1 MSQTS
6 IQIISTDSVTVTH
19 ADGSPTRNGSTI
31 ENALNGNAFA
41 WENPDNLAFT
51 FSTASPVTITFDDAN
66 GVLSDDPVF
75 LSIVTDQQLTE
86 KVTIDG
92 VTYTPNDSTIRW
104 QNPAPVYVE
113 NEYEVTL
120 YDEDGTSYRMVG
132 VSITTGYSTTV
143 VGVTFDGAAPP
154 EGTTLYYV
162 QGVSSYSGIG
172 QSTNIANATICF
184 LRGTLI
190 DTPRGRVPV
199 QDLVAGDAVTTMDS
213 GTQPIR
219 WIGSSRVSGRGA
231 LAPIRIGA
239 GALGNDRDLLV
250 SPNHRMLLTG
260 PRAELLFGEGEVL
273 MAAKF
278 LTADARVRAEPR
290 PVAEYYHILFDR
302 HEIIFA
308 EGAPAE
314 SLHMGGEAINAL
326 EAEARAEI
334 AAIFPDLQQRTS
346 ALSRPALTRVEAQVL
361 MAA

>member
-1 MSQTS
+1 MAQTA

-19 ADGSPTRNGSTI
+19 ADGSPTRNGSPI

-41 WENPDNLAFT
+41 WERPDNLT
-51 FSTASPVTITFDDAN
+51 ITVSTGAPVTITFDDSD
-66 GVLSDDPVF
+66 GLLRDDPVSGSKV
-75 LSIVTDQQLTE
+75 LDQRLAEQ
-86 KVTIDG
+86 VTIDG
-92 VTYTPNDSTIRW
+92 VTYTPNETELRW
-104 QNPAPVYVE
+104 QTPAPVYVE
-113 NEYEVTL
+113 NEYEVVLFDAAGNAYT
-120 YDEDGTSYRMVG
+120 MVG

-154 EGTTLYYV
+154 PGTTLHYI
-162 QGVSSYSGIG
+162 QGQSSYVGSG
-172 QSTNIANATICF
+172 QSTATGNATICF

-190 DTPRGRVPV
+190 DTPRGRIPV
-199 QDLVAGDAVTTMDS
+199 QDLVAGDRVTTLDH
-213 GTQPIR
+213 GDEPIR
-219 WIGSSRVSGRGA
+219 WIGSSRVSGLGA

-278 LTADARVRAEPR
+278 LTADARVRSEPCA
-290 PVAEYYHILFDR
+290 VAEYYHILFDR

-314 SLHMGGEAINAL
+314 SLHMGGEAIGAL

-334 AAIFPDLQQRTS
+334 AAIFPDLQQRT
-346 ALSRPALTRVEAQVL
+346 AGLSRPSLTRVEAQVL

>member
-1 MSQTS
+1 MAQTT
-6 IQIISTDSVTVTH
+6 IQIITTDSVTVTH
-19 ADGSPTRNGSTI
+19 ADGSPTRNGSPI
-31 ENALNGNAFA
+31 EDALNGNAFA

-51 FSTASPVTITFDDAN
+51 FSTAAPVTVSFDDSN
-66 GVLSDDPVF
+66 GVLSDDPVAF
-75 LSIVTDQQLTE
+75 FSVFVTDQQLTE
-86 KVTIDG
+86 EVTIDG
-92 VTYTPNDSTIRW
+92 TTYTPNDSVLRW
-104 QNPAPVYVE
+104 QNPVYVE

-132 VSITTGYSTTV
+132 VSITTGFSTTV

-154 EGTTLYYV
+154 EGTTLYYI
-162 QGVSSYSGIG
+162 QGQSSYSGSG
-172 QSTNIANATICF
+172 QSASIANATICF

-190 DTPRGRVPV
+190 DTPRGRIPV
-199 QDLVAGDAVTTMDS
+199 QDLVAGDAVTTMDH
-213 GTQPIR
+213 GMQPIR
-219 WIGSSRVSGRGA
+219 WIGSSRVSGLGA

-278 LTADARVRAEPR
+278 LTADARVRSEPCA
-290 PVAEYYHILFDR
+290 VAEYYHILFDQ

-314 SLHMGGEAINAL
+314 SLHMGGEAIGAL
-326 EAEARAEI
+326 DAEARAEI
-334 AAIFPDLQQRTS
+334 AAIFPDLQQRT
-346 ALSRPALTRVEAQVL
+346 AGLSRPALTRVEAQVL

>member
-1 MSQTS
+1 MAQSS

-19 ADGSPTRNGSTI
+19 ADGSPTRNGNVI
-31 ENALNGNAFA
+31 ENALNGNAFG
-41 WENPDNLAFT
+41 WEVPDNLSIT
-51 FSTASPVTITFDDAN
+51 VSTAAPVTISFDDAD
-66 GVLSDDPVF
+66 GVLTDDPV
-75 LSIVTDQQLTE
+75 SGARVVDQRLTAP
-86 KVTIDG
+86 VTIDG
-92 VTYTPNDSTIRW
+92 VTYTPNDTTIRW

-113 NEYEVTL
+113 NEYEVVL
-120 YDEDGTSYRMVG
+120 FDAAGTAYTMVG

-143 VGVTFDGAAPP
+143 VGVMFDGAAPP
-154 EGTTLYYV
+154 AGTTLYYI
-162 QGVSSYSGIG
+162 QGKSSYTGLG
-172 QSTNIANATICF
+172 QSTAIGNATICF

-190 DTPRGRVPV
+190 DTPQGRIPV
-199 QDLVAGDAVTTMDS
+199 QDLMAGDAVTTMDH
-213 GTQPIR
+213 GVQPIR
-219 WIGSSRVSGRGA
+219 WIGSSRVSGLGA

-260 PRAELLFGEGEVL
+260 PRAELLFGEREVL

-278 LTADARVRAEPR
+278 LTADARVRAEPCD
-290 PVAEYYHILFDR
+290 VAEYYHILFDR

-314 SLHMGGEAINAL
+314 SLHMGGEAISAL

-334 AAIFPDLQQRTS
+334 AAIFPDLQQRT
-346 ALSRPALTRVEAQVL
+346 AGLSRPALTRVEAQVL

>member
-1 MSQTS
+1 MAQSS

-19 ADGSPTRNGSTI
+19 ADGSPTRNGNVI
-31 ENALNGNAFA
+31 ENALNGNAFG
-41 WENPDNLAFT
+41 WEVPDNLSIT
-51 FSTASPVTITFDDAN
+51 VSTAAPVTISFDDSD
-66 GVLSDDPVF
+66 GVLTDDPV
-75 LSIVTDQQLTE
+75 SGASVVDQRLTAP
-86 KVTIDG
+86 VTIDG
-92 VTYTPNDSTIRW
+92 VAYTPNDTTIRW

-113 NEYEVTL
+113 NEYEVVL
-120 YDEDGTSYRMVG
+120 FDAAGTAYTMVG

-143 VGVTFDGAAPP
+143 VGVMFDGAAPP
-154 EGTTLYYV
+154 AGTTLYYI
-162 QGVSSYSGIG
+162 QGKSTYVGSG
-172 QSTNIANATICF
+172 QSTAIANAAICF

-190 DTPRGRVPV
+190 DTPRGRIPV
-199 QDLVAGDAVTTMDS
+199 QDLVAGDAVTTLDN

-219 WIGSSRVSGRGA
+219 WIGSSRVSGSGA

-278 LTADARVRAEPR
+278 LTADARVRAEPCD
-290 PVAEYYHILFDR
+290 VAEYYHILFDR

-314 SLHMGGEAINAL
+314 SLHMGGEAIGAL

-334 AAIFPDLQQRTS
+334 AAIFPDLQQRT
-346 ALSRPALTRVEAQVL
+346 AGLSRPTLTRVEAQVL